1 MPPSV
6 QRFFFAR
13 APAGRSPIG
22 NVWRF
27 TGKRSDFYGV
37 VPAAWRPAVV
47 DENGRMETAARA
59 SEILALDI
67 GDLDLRNRRAKVR
80 RKGSAIDVVV
90 WQTSTAR
97 LLPRLL
103 TGRSG
108 GPVFCTDRRARL
120 PLAPIDVDTA
130 TGRAPTVLPPC
141 RATLRAGHDPR
152 SSTGHGRFTSCVTPR
167 SRTRRRTARTLPP
180 CCHTPAIPRSPPSP
194 GMPASHPTPSPAGS
208 NNEIQVPDAG
218 LVGARVASS
227 LQ

>member
-120 PLAPIDVDTA
+120 PVAPIDVDTA

-141 RATLRAGHDPR
+141 RATLRAGHDRDHRRVMDASPAASLRAHARGGGRREHFHPAVILRPYLDRLPR
-152 SSTGHGRFTSCVTPR
+152 PVCPRLTRRPRPLAATTR
-167 SRTRRRTARTLPP
+167 SRYPTL
-180 CCHTPAIPRSPPSP
+180 TW
-194 GMPASHPTPSPAGS
+194 
-208 NNEIQVPDAG
+208 
-218 LVGARVASS
+218 
-227 LQ
+227 